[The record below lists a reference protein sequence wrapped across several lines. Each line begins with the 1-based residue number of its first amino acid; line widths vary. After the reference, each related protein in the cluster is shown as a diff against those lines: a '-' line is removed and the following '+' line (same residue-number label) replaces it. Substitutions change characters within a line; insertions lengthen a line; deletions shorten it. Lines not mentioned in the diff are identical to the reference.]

1 MESIPRPIS
10 ENDRQ
15 NRQGLKPLTEYSFK
29 TSKAMIE
36 KLLQEI
42 RQASEALLSDGTL
55 QSERGNKAAGLRAR
69 KASLELERLTKAFR
83 KASLEVTKLKKYN
96 QN

>member
-42 RQASEALLSDGTL
+42 RQTSDALLSDGTL

>member
-1 MESIPRPIS
+1 
-10 ENDRQ
+10 
-15 NRQGLKPLTEYSFK
+15 
-29 TSKAMIE
+29 MIE

-42 RQASEALLSDGTL
+42 RQTSEALLSDGTL

-83 KASLEVTKLKKYN
+83 TASIEASKAKR
-96 QN
+96 Q

>member
-42 RQASEALLSDGTL
+42 RQTSDALLTDGTL

-83 KASLEVTKLKKYN
+83 ESSLEVTKLKKYN

>member
-1 MESIPRPIS
+1 
-10 ENDRQ
+10 
-15 NRQGLKPLTEYSFK
+15 
-29 TSKAMIE
+29 MIE

-42 RQASEALLSDGTL
+42 RQASEALLTDGTL

-83 KASLEVTKLKKYN
+83 EASLEVTKLKKYN

>member
-1 MESIPRPIS
+1 
-10 ENDRQ
+10 
-15 NRQGLKPLTEYSFK
+15 
-29 TSKAMIE
+29 MIE

-42 RQASEALLSDGTL
+42 RQTSEALLSDGTL

-83 KASLEVTKLKKYN
+83 KASLEASKNKK
-96 QN
+96 Q